1 MKLLSDPVGKM
12 QSPLLISVEEK
23 VRSGTSRLFYL
34 YKSEHATP
42 SVR

>member
-1 MKLLSDPVGKM
+1 MKLLSDPVGTM
-12 QSPLLISVEEK
+12 QSPLLFSGKEK